1 MPDRQVVE
9 WDKDDIDVLKMM
21 KVDILGL
28 GMLGCMQG
36 ALTLLKDYK
45 GITGESDEPLQLHE
59 VPKEDPETYRMIQ
72 KADTL
77 GVLQI
82 ESRAQMSMLP
92 RLRPH
97 KFYDL
102 VVQIAIVRT
111 RAPEV
116 SETLARQVVTLVQR
130 LRTAEGLLK
139 PPGVAETLDWARA
152 LESLGTRQ
160 LDVGDPAACRDAVA
174 ACVED
179 LGRLDVLGNVAGI
192 FVTTHAIDLTVE
204 QYRRVMAVNLDGPFF
219 LAQAAIPHLL
229 EAGGNIVNIA
239 SVAGVAGS
247 GSSIAYAASKG
258 AVITLTKSLARAFA
272 PEVRV
277 NAVAP
282 GPVQTR
288 WLADH
293 QDMVDQA
300 MTLTP
305 MKRPATADDIAD
317 VTLFLADGTSLMT
330 GQVLVA
336 DGGRTI

>member
-1 MPDRQVVE
+1 MGLERVALVTGSATGIGRAVAWRFAERGFAVTVNYSRSKVEAEETADGVRQRGGRV
-9 WDKDDIDVLKMM
+9 
-21 KVDILGL
+21 
-28 GMLGCMQG
+28 
-36 ALTLLKDYK
+36 
-45 GITGESDEPLQLHE
+45 
-59 VPKEDPETYRMIQ
+59 
-72 KADTL
+72 
-77 GVLQI
+77 
-82 ESRAQMSMLP
+82 
-92 RLRPH
+92 
-97 KFYDL
+97 L
-102 VVQIAIVRT
+102 VVAANVADDAAVR
-111 RAPEV
+111 AMVEE
-116 SETLARQVVTLVQR
+116 SARV
-130 LRTAEGLLK
+130 
-139 PPGVAETLDWARA
+139 
-152 LESLGTRQ
+152 LG
-160 LDVGDPAACRDAVA
+160 G
-174 ACVED
+174 
-179 LGRLDVLGNVAGI
+179 LDVLVNNAG
-192 FVTTHAIDLTVE
+192 TTHFIPFTDLEGIRGQVWDDILD
-204 QYRRVMAVNLDGPFF
+204 VNLKGTFF
-219 LAQAAIPHLL
+219 GCRAAMPHLKVRR
-229 EAGGNIVNIA
+229 GNIVNIA

-300 MTLTP
+300 MSLTP